1 MVCVPLLAET
11 AEKRYAKKSFA
22 YRFLGKKRNKGTKA
36 TFAFLKGIKILKK
49 GTESV
54 LADSEIPKP
63 ANKRRVPY
71 RQSIECLLYGTL
83 LWVKR

>member
-1 MVCVPLLAET
+1 MVCVPLLAEIEENGT
-11 AEKRYAKKSFA
+11 QKSFA

-36 TFAFLKGIKILKK
+36 TFAFPKGIKILKK

-71 RQSIECLLYGTL
+71 RQHRMLTVWDSSTG
-83 LWVKR
+83 